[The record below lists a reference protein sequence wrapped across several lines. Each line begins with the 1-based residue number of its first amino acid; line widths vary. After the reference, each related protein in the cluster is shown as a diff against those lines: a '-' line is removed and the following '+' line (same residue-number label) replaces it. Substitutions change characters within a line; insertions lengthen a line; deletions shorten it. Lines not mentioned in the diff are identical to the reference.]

1 MYTIIDLID
10 KLISI
15 EKNSEEGY
23 TIISENKELSERVR
37 IIAKVFAKEHRRHA
51 DKYDNIKGKI
61 DRNIDIEIDF
71 FTYDKA
77 AKLIYEFMKLK
88 KTNVVCNKVKDVV
101 DIALRFQ
108 REGLALLLSIHGI
121 LIKSHADIGTE
132 NYKILSTIIKE
143 EKKHIRDLEK
153 LKNEGV

>member
-23 TIISENKELSERVR
+23 KILSENKNLSERVR
-37 IIAKVFAKEHRRHA
+37 IIAKVFSKRHRRHA
-51 DKYDNIKGKI
+51 DKYEDIK
-61 DRNIDIEIDF
+61 RNIDVDSNIEIDF

-77 AKLIYEFMKLK
+77 AKLIYEFVKLK
-88 KTNVVCNKVKDVV
+88 KTNVVYSDVKDVV
-101 DIALRFQ
+101 DTALRFQ
-108 REGLALLLSIHGI
+108 KEGLALLLSIHGL

-132 NYKILSTIIKE
+132 NYKILSGIIDE

-153 LKNEGV
+153 LKNESA

>member
-23 TIISENKELSERVR
+23 TIVSENKELSERVR
-37 IIAKVFAKEHRRHA
+37 IIAKVFAKKHRRHA
-51 DKYDNIKGKI
+51 DKYADIKRKI
-61 DRNIDIEIDF
+61 DLDVNIEIDF

-77 AKLIYEFMKLK
+77 AKLIYEFVKLK
-88 KTNVVCNKVKDVV
+88 RTNVVYSNVKDVV
-101 DIALRFQ
+101 DTALRFQ
-108 REGLALLLSIHGI
+108 KEGLSLLLSIHGL

-132 NYKILSTIIKE
+132 NYKILSDIIAE
-143 EKKHIRDLEK
+143 EKKHIRELEK
-153 LKNEGV
+153 LKNESA